1 MNITLV
7 SIENKKIEL
16 PIIKA
21 FSTHNGIITFYDHMG
36 FPHKYEVETIKQV
49 IFN

>member
-1 MNITLV
+1 MNIILV
-7 SIENKKIEL
+7 NKENETIQL

-21 FSTHNGIITFYDHMG
+21 FSTHNGVLTFYDNMG
-36 FPHKYEVETIKQV
+36 FPHKYEVDSIKQV